1 MLDVQRPASVGG
13 IFNRL
18 DAEWATLCADPAART
33 EVTTWLVT
41 DHLTDRLSAVT
52 GPVTDS
58 AAGPVTES
66 VTTLPDRSFGPE
78 QLLAVLRSRGG
89 HRSDALTDAVLRTL
103 LRRAAGSDRSAGLA
117 ARIVVQ
123 AMIPAAVRI
132 ARGQVRSF
140 GGRSFTDIS
149 SVTVAALYEVTRA
162 GRIHAR
168 PGRPAA
174 NLALDTLR
182 HVCRELAADREEHGE
197 DLAVAEDLP
206 DPAPGPAESVEAQA
220 VRTAAAAA
228 GLHPRT
234 GDAEE
239 AAGRARMELLELV
252 LDAMDSSALS
262 PVDGRAIA
270 WHYTT
275 APLPDTA
282 AAARAGTTAGAWQR
296 RRSRAVAR
304 LTASLQLVP
313 AA

>member
-1 MLDVQRPASVGG
+1 MLDVQRPAPAGG

-18 DAEWATLCADPAART
+18 DAEWATLCADSAVRA

-41 DHLTDRLSAVT
+41 DRLTDHLTAVT
-52 GPVTDS
+52 D
-58 AAGPVTES
+58 PVTES
-66 VTTLPDRSFGPE
+66 VTGSVTALPGRSFGPE
-78 QLLAVLRSRGG
+78 QLLAVLRSRSG

-103 LRRAAGSDRSAGLA
+103 LRRAAGHDRSAGLA

-206 DPAPGPAESVEAQA
+206 DPAPGPAEMAAARA

-234 GDAEE
+234 GGDEE
-239 AAGRARMELLELV
+239 AGRARLELLELV

-275 APLPDTA
+275 TPLPDTA

>member
-1 MLDVQRPASVGG
+1 MLDVQRPAPVGG

-18 DAEWATLCADPAART
+18 DAEWATLCADPAVRA

-41 DHLTDRLSAVT
+41 DHLTDRLAAVT
-52 GPVTDS
+52 GPVTDPV
-58 AAGPVTES
+58 AGPVTES
-66 VTTLPDRSFGPE
+66 VTALPDRSFGPE
-78 QLLAVLRSRGG
+78 QLFAVLRSCGG
-89 HRSDALTDAVLRTL
+89 HRSDALTDDVLRTL
-103 LRRAAGSDRSAGLA
+103 LRRAAGHDRSAGLA

-182 HVCRELAADREEHGE
+182 HVCRELAADREEHGV

-206 DPAPGPAESVEAQA
+206 DPAPGPAESVAARA

-228 GLHPRT
+228 GLHPHT
-234 GDAEE
+234 GEE
-239 AAGRARMELLELV
+239 EAGRARLELLELV
-252 LDAMDSSALS
+252 LDAMGSSALS

-275 APLPDTA
+275 TPLPDTA

>member
-13 IFNRL
+13 IFDRL
-18 DAEWATLCADPAART
+18 DAEWATLCADPVVRSA
-33 EVTTWLVT
+33 VTDWLVT
-41 DHLTDRLSAVT
+41 DRLAADVVAVT
-52 GPVTDS
+52 DPVTD
-58 AAGPVTES
+58 PVTG
-66 VTTLPDRSFGPE
+66 LPDRCLGPE

-89 HRSDALTDAVLRTL
+89 HRADALTDAVLRAL
-103 LRRAAGSDRSAGLA
+103 LRRAAGRDRSSGLA

-140 GGRSFTDIS
+140 GGRSFGDIA
-149 SVTVAALYEVTRA
+149 SVTVTALYEVVRA

-197 DLAVAEDLP
+197 DLALAEDLA
-206 DPAPGPAESVEAQA
+206 DPAPGPAETAATRA
-220 VRTAAAAA
+220 VHAAAAAA
-228 GLHPRT
+228 GLQPTRT
-234 GDAEE
+234 VGED
-239 AAGRARMELLELV
+239 AGRARLDLLELV
-252 LDAMDSSALS
+252 LDAMGSGALS
-262 PVDGRAIA
+262 PADGRAIA

-275 APLPDTA
+275 TPVTDTA

-304 LTASLQLVP
+304 LSASLQLVP